1 MELTDAR
8 VLIVDDVSRNI
19 QLIGGLLRAEGFLAE
34 FAQSAEDAMKW
45 LQEKSFDLVLLD
57 IMMPKT
63 DGLELCRIMK
73 KDPRLRDIPVIFLT
87 AKTASEDIVKGFEV
101 GGVDYVTKPFDS
113 PELIARVRTHL
124 KLRFQTMEMEAE
136 LELRKKVERQLE
148 EALVDVSDKNEEL
161 EKEIEQRKKV
171 EKELR
176 DAKEAAERATKAK
189 SMFLA
194 SMSHEIRTPMSGIV
208 GMLDIL
214 KQSKL
219 DDEQKEQFSIIEIS
233 AQNLLTIIND
243 ILDFSK
249 IEAGQI
255 KLEFIDFH
263 MHNLVN
269 DVVRM
274 LQYKAGDKGLHLSQ
288 HIDEK
293 VPRFLKGDIVRLKQI
308 FINLMNNAIKFSE
321 SGTID
326 LSVRFEKEDEKY
338 VWLRCA
344 VKDEG
349 IGISPQGQ
357 KELFRDYQQAGV
369 SVTRKYGGTGLGL
382 AISKRMTELMH
393 GTIGCDSVEGE
404 GSTFWFVVRMEKSTE
419 PHQSLLEKQAEKR
432 PDIKHPLNIILA
444 EDNTINQKI
453 AMINLNKM
461 GHHAELAENGVLAVE
476 LFKTGRFDA
485 ILMDE
490 QMPSMSGVEA
500 TKAIRKLEALEGK
513 NAHIPIIALTANA
526 MKGERE
532 RFLAAGM
539 DDYLSKPFKID
550 DLKEVLQRTA
560 LRIRSL
566 RKK

>member
-8 VLIVDDVSRNI
+8 VLIVDDISRNI

-34 FAQSAEDAMKW
+34 FAQNAEDAMKW
-45 LQEKSFDLVLLD
+45 LHENSFDLVLLD

-73 KDPRLRDIPVIFLT
+73 KDPQLRDIPVIFLT

-124 KLRFQTMEMEAE
+124 KLRFQAMEMEAE

-148 EALVDVSDKNEEL
+148 EALVDVSDKNEAL

-274 LQYKAGDKGLHLSQ
+274 LQYKAGDKGLRLSQ

-419 PHQSLLEKQAEKR
+419 PHQSIMESQAEKR
-432 PDIKHPLNIILA
+432 ADIKHPLNIILA

-566 RKK
+566 RK

>member
-8 VLIVDDVSRNI
+8 VLIVDDISRNI

-34 FAQSAEDAMKW
+34 FAQNAEDAMKW
-45 LQEKSFDLVLLD
+45 LHENSFDLVLLD

-73 KDPRLRDIPVIFLT
+73 KDPQLRDIPVIFLT
-87 AKTASEDIVKGFEV
+87 AKTASEDIVKGFEA
-101 GGVDYVTKPFDS
+101 GGVDYLTKPFDS
-113 PELIARVRTHL
+113 PELMARVRTHL
-124 KLRFQTMEMEAE
+124 KLRFQAMEMEAE
-136 LELRKKVERQLE
+136 LELRKKVEQQLE
-148 EALVDVSDKNEEL
+148 EALVDVSDKNEAL

-219 DDEQKEQFSIIEIS
+219 DDEQREQFSIIEIS

-274 LQYKAGDKGLHLSQ
+274 LQYKAGDKGLRLSQ

-326 LSVRFEKEDEKY
+326 LSVRFEKEDKRY

-349 IGISPQGQ
+349 IGISLQGQ

-393 GTIGCDSVEGE
+393 GSIGCDSVEGT
-404 GSTFWFVVRMEKSTE
+404 GSTFWFIVRLEKTKE
-419 PHQSLLEKQAEKR
+419 PHQSIMEKQAEKR

-566 RKK
+566 QKK